1 MASVSAFT
9 LIRIVIGVH
18 FIVSY
23 LLLTSPGNI
32 VTNGVVKMLG
42 ESTGFAPLSM
52 KSLESS
58 PAVTAF
64 AGILLGLLGFVDFT
78 ALASSA
84 TGGDASRIHWEI
96 QAPSRL
102 IAFMGLTAYTYIFKP
117 HRTTRFVPLTAE
129 EEKLAGLKTGAV
141 FTWAFFEMVWWF
153 WIYIKL
159 REEKR
164 DAQLRLAQQA
174 AEKEAME
181 NNYM

>member
-1 MASVSAFT
+1 MAFISAFT

-23 LLLTSPGNI
+23 LLLTSPGKI
-32 VTNGVVKMLG
+32 VTNGVVLMLG
-42 ESTGFAPLSM
+42 ESMGFAPLPM

-64 AGILLGLLGFVDFT
+64 AGLLLGFLGFVDFT
-78 ALASSA
+78 SLASSA
-84 TGGDASRIHWEI
+84 AVRDVSREHWEI

-117 HRTTRFVPLTAE
+117 RRTTRFVPLTAE

-141 FTWAFFEMVWWF
+141 FTWAFFEMVLWF
-153 WIYIKL
+153 WVSL
-159 REEKR
+159 SS
-164 DAQLRLAQQA
+164 LFFP
-174 AEKEAME
+174 
-181 NNYM
+181 